1 MWVFFVF
8 VTLKGSTFDYFII
21 FRYWV
26 NESDFSKLIEKR
38 DKPVVIWL
46 TFFIKTLLQD
56 FCVGINWDDNCFF
69 DVRTIKRG
77 VIYVGTF
84 FFGKKREYF
93 FDVFDVMFT
102 LFVDVEK
109 RRGRKIF

>member
-1 MWVFFVF
+1 
-8 VTLKGSTFDYFII
+8 L
-21 FRYWV
+21 
-26 NESDFSKLIEKR
+26 
-38 DKPVVIWL
+38 
-46 TFFIKTLLQD
+46 
-56 FCVGINWDDNCFF
+56 FF